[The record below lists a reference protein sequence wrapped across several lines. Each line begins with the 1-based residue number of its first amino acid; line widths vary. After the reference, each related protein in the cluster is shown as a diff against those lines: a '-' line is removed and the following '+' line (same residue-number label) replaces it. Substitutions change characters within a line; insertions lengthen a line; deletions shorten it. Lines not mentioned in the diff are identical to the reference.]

1 MSVKVSQNSPVHWHR
16 VPAEEVFEK
25 LDTDNKG
32 LSSDEAR
39 ARLAV
44 YGYNHLEP
52 PKRRGSFKRF
62 VAQFNN
68 VLLYVLLG
76 SAIITAMLGFWID
89 TGVILGV
96 VFINAA
102 IGFIQEGK
110 AEAALEAIQAMLSPH
125 ATVWRDGSVRT
136 VVARELVLG
145 DIVQLRSGDLV
156 PADLRMIKTKSL
168 QIQEAVLTGE
178 SLSVEKT
185 PEPVLEETELGDR
198 SSMGFAGTLV
208 TYGTGTGIVVE
219 TAQNTEIGKISSL
232 LSDVKTLTT
241 PLLRQIEIFSRW
253 LTAIIII
260 IAVGTFMFGLS
271 VIGYSFD
278 HMFMVAVSLA
288 VAAIP
293 EGLPP
298 VMTIALAIGVTR
310 MAHRNAIIRSLPAV
324 ETLGSVTVICCD
336 KTGTLTHNELMVQ
349 AVVTANNCYTATGS
363 GYTPVGDFLLDG
375 TVVKINKHPD
385 LGAAVQAAV
394 LCNDA
399 ELNAEDGIWH
409 LNGNPTDGALL
420 SAGMKAKLDVA
431 FERQDQPRTDLIPF
445 ESIHKFMAT
454 LHHDH
459 EGQGYI
465 YVKGAPERILEM
477 CAFQQSDG
485 KDVPLDAEYWLKH
498 VEGLASKA
506 LRVIAVARLK
516 TQTTPTNLQFKD
528 VEEGLTITG
537 LFGLIDPPSIEAI
550 EAVESC
556 KNAGIQV
563 KMITGD
569 HATTAGAIAAYFGLG
584 GDHPVLTGKELD
596 ALSDEEFVAIAN
608 KANVF
613 ARATPE
619 HKLRLVNALQAT
631 GHVVA
636 MTGDGVND
644 APALKRADIGIAMGR
659 KGTEVAK
666 EAADVV
672 LTDDN
677 FSSIVHAVKEGRTVY
692 DNLIKTILV
701 LLPTSGGE
709 ALTILAATLLSHSLP
724 ITPVQILWVNMITAV
739 TLGLALA
746 FEPAEVGVMKRP
758 PRSPKIPILSRF
770 LAWRTVFVS
779 ILLLVGTLGL
789 FKLEQAFGASIDTA
803 RTVAVNTLVV
813 GEIAYLFNC
822 RRISENSWTKSGMLG
837 SPQVLFAVGAVIGLQ
852 LLFTYMP
859 AMQKL
864 FHSSPIDLAAWFR
877 IISFA
882 ICLFILVEFEK
893 LVTRYYRTYSSSL
906 NGSK

>member
-1 MSVKVSQNSPVHWHR
+1 MSVKETQHNPENWHNMPV
-16 VPAEEVFEK
+16 EKVFEK
-25 LDTDNKG
+25 LGADAAG
-32 LSSDEAR
+32 LSADDAR
-39 ARLAV
+39 TRLAA
-44 YGYNHLEP
+44 YGYNRLEP

-62 VAQFNN
+62 LAQFNN

-76 SAIITAMLGFWID
+76 AAVVTAMLGFWID
-89 TGVILGV
+89 TGVIIGV

-110 AEAALEAIQAMLSPH
+110 AEAALEAIQAMLSPQ
-125 ATVWRDGSVRT
+125 ATVWRDGRART
-136 VVARELVLG
+136 VPAKELVLG
-145 DIVQLRSGDLV
+145 DIVLLHSGDRV
-156 PADLRMIKTKSL
+156 PADIRLIKTKTL

-178 SLSVEKT
+178 SMPVDKT
-185 PEPVLEETELGDR
+185 PEPVAEKTELGDR
-198 SSMGFAGTLV
+198 ASMGFAGTLV

-219 TAQNTEIGKISSL
+219 TAEHTEIGKISSL

-241 PLLRQIEIFSRW
+241 PLLRQIEVFSRW
-253 LTAIIII
+253 LTAVILV
-260 IAVGTFMFGLS
+260 IAIGTFVYGLT
-271 VIGYSFD
+271 VIGYSLE

-324 ETLGSVTVICCD
+324 ETLGSVTVICSD

-349 AVVTANNCYTATGS
+349 AVVTADNAYGATGS
-363 GYTPVGDFLLDG
+363 GYAPMGEFMLDG
-375 TVVKINKHPD
+375 RAVEVKKHSD
-385 LGAAVQAAV
+385 LYAAVHAAV

-399 ELNAEDGIWH
+399 ELSKVDGTWH

-420 SAGMKAKLDVA
+420 AAGMKAKLDVP

-445 ESIHKFMAT
+445 ESVHKFMAT

-477 CAFQQSDG
+477 CSFQQSG
-485 KDVPLDAEYWLKH
+485 GQDVALNTEYWLEH
-498 VEGLASKA
+498 IEELASQA

-516 TQTTPTNLQFKD
+516 TETTPSNLHFND
-528 VEEGLTITG
+528 VEGGLTITG
-537 LFGLIDPPSIEAI
+537 MFGLIDPPSKEAI
-550 EAVESC
+550 EAVERC
-556 KNAGIQV
+556 KSAGIQV

-569 HATTAGAIAAYFGLG
+569 HATTAGAIAAHFGLG
-584 GDHPVLTGKELD
+584 LEHPVLTGKELD
-596 ALSDEEFVAIAN
+596 ALSQEEFIEIAG
-608 KANVF
+608 KADVF

-631 GHVVA
+631 GHIVA

-672 LTDDN
+672 LADDN
-677 FSSIVHAVKEGRTVY
+677 FASIVHAVKEGRTVY

-709 ALTILAATLLSHSLP
+709 ALTILAATLLSQSLP

-746 FEPAEVGVMKRP
+746 FEPAEAGIMKRP
-758 PRSPKIPILSRF
+758 PRSPKAPILSRF

-779 ILLLVGTLGL
+779 ILLLVGALGL
-789 FKLEQAFGASIDTA
+789 FKLEQALGASIDTA
-803 RTVAVNTLVV
+803 RTVAVNTIVM

-822 RRISENSWTKSGMLG
+822 RRISENSWNREGFFG
-837 SPQVLFAVGAVIGLQ
+837 SPQVLLAVGTVLGLQ
-852 LLFTYMP
+852 LLFTYLP
-859 AMQKL
+859 AMQTL
-864 FHSSPIDLAAWFR
+864 FHSTAIDLGAWLR

-882 ICLFILVEFEK
+882 VCLFILVELEK
-893 LVTRYYRTYSSSL
+893 LVTRYYKALRL
-906 NGSK
+906 NKLQH